1 MLEIPLNSAQLRN
14 PNLFMINHDKKIAA
28 ELSITEK
35 QVSATIALLDE
46 GATVPFISRYRKEVT
61 GTLDEVQVTTIR
73 DRMQQ
78 LRDLDK
84 RREAVLKSLTEMGKL
99 TPELEKAVNEAE
111 TMVLLEDI
119 YLPYR
124 PKRKTRATT
133 AREKGLQ
140 PLADLL
146 LEQKRIDVE
155 LEATKFIDEEK
166 GVKSL
171 EEALGGARDI
181 IAEFIS
187 ENAEVRAQMR
197 SLFIEKGTF
206 QSKVVEGKEEAGIKY
221 KDYFDWSESVK
232 TAPSHRVLA
241 MRRGEKEEILWLDL
255 KPEEEEAIDL
265 LDKAF
270 VIGNNPSADQVK
282 QAITDGYKRLL
293 KPSMETEVRL
303 FTKKNAD
310 EEAIRVFAEN
320 ARQLLLGA
328 PLGQK
333 RTMAIDPGFRTGC
346 KVVCLDEQG
355 QLLEYT
361 AIFPHTGAGQAK
373 EAEKTT
379 KHLFEQYN
387 IEAIAIGNGTAG
399 RETEVFV
406 RALNLPNVAIVMVNE
421 SGASIYSASD
431 VAREEFPDKD
441 VTVRGAVSI
450 GRRLMDP
457 LAELVKI
464 DPKSIGVGQY
474 QHDVDQNKL
483 QSSLDDTVMSCV
495 NAVGVELNTA
505 SKQILAYVSGLGP
518 QLAQNIVEYRNQN
531 GAFKRRDQLKKVP
544 RLGDKAFEQAA
555 GFLRIH
561 HAENPLDTSAVHPER
576 YALVEQMAND
586 LKCSIKELMS
596 DDKLRKSIPLLKYT
610 SDTVGLPTL
619 NDIMAELAKPGRDP
633 REQFEAFS
641 FTDGV
646 NAITDLKVGMKLPG
660 IVTNITNFGAFVDI
674 GVHQDGLVH
683 LSQITNRFIKD
694 ANEVLK
700 VHQKVEVTV
709 TDVDINR
716 KRIALSMKEND
727 KSAAP
732 AERRTDDRRPQNNG
746 NNNRP
751 ANNNRKPEPQHE
763 TDIAIKLAAL
773 KDKFR

>member
-1 MLEIPLNSAQLRN
+1 MST
-14 PNLFMINHDKKIAA
+14 HYKKIAL

-35 QVSATIALLDE
+35 QVSTTAGLLDE
-46 GATVPFISRYRKEVT
+46 GATMPFISRYRKELT
-61 GTLDEVQVTTIR
+61 GSLDEVQVAAIR
-73 DRMQQ
+73 DRVQQ
-78 LRDLDK
+78 LRELDK
-84 RREAVLKSLTEMGKL
+84 RREAILKSLTEMGKL
-99 TPELEKAVNEAE
+99 TPELEKQVNEAE
-111 TMVLLEDI
+111 TMVTLEDI

-146 LEQKRIDVE
+146 LEQGRADLE
-155 LEATKFIDEEK
+155 LEAAKYIDEEK
-166 GVKSL
+166 GVNSA
-171 EEALGGARDI
+171 EEALAGARDI
-181 IAEFIS
+181 IAEHIS
-187 ENAEVRAQMR
+187 ENAEVRTKMR
-197 SLFIEKGTF
+197 ALFLEKGTF
-206 QSKVVEGKEEAGIKY
+206 QSKVITGKEDAGIKY
-221 KDYFDWSESVK
+221 KDYFDWTEPVK
-232 TAPSHRVLA
+232 SAPSHRILA
-241 MRRGEKEEILWLDL
+241 MRRGEKEEMLWLDIQPL
-255 KPEEEEAIDL
+255 EDEAIHL
-265 LDKAF
+265 LEQLTVTA
-270 VIGNNPSADQVK
+270 NNESSQQVK
-282 QAITDGYKRLL
+282 LAIGDGYKRLL
-293 KPSMETEVRL
+293 KPSMETEIRL
-303 FTKKNAD
+303 FTKKKAD

-320 ARQLLLGA
+320 ARQLLMAA

-355 QLLEYT
+355 KLLEYT
-361 AIFPHTGAGQAK
+361 AVFPHTGAGNAK

-379 KHLFEQYN
+379 RHLVEKYN

-399 RETEVFV
+399 RETELFV
-406 RALNLPNVAIVMVNE
+406 RNLDLPGINIVMVNE

-483 QSSLDDTVMSCV
+483 QLSLDDTVMSCV

-505 SKQILAYVSGLGP
+505 SKQVLAYVSGLGP
-518 QLAQNIVEYRNQN
+518 QLAQNIVDYRNEH
-531 GAFKRRDQLKKVP
+531 GAFKRRDQLKKVA
-544 RLGDKAFEQAA
+544 RLGDKAYEQAA

-561 HAENPLDTSAVHPER
+561 DADNPLDSSAVHPER
-576 YALVEQMAND
+576 YALVEQMAKD
-586 LKCSIKELMS
+586 LKCSVKELMGNTP
-596 DDKLRKSIPLLKYT
+596 LRKSIPLQKYAT
-610 SDTVGLPTL
+610 ETVGLPTL

-646 NAITDLKVGMKLPG
+646 NAIGDLKIGMKLPG

-683 LSQITNRFIKD
+683 LSQITNRYIKD
-694 ANEVLK
+694 PNEVLK

-709 TDVDINR
+709 TEVDANR
-716 KRIALSMKEND
+716 KRISLSMKANESREPS
-727 KSAAP
+727 KPREQPKYQPKP
-732 AERRTDDRRPQNNG
+732 ATERKAQNQ
-746 NNNRP
+746 P
-751 ANNNRKPEPQHE
+751 E
-763 TDIAIKLAAL
+763 TDMAIKLAAL
-773 KDKFR
+773 RGKFK